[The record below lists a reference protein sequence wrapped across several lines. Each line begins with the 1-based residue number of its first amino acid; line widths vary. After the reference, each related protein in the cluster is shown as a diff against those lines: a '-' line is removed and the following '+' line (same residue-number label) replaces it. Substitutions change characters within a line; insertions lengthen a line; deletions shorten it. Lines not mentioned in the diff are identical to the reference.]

1 MKRKATLL
9 GAMLAIG
16 ALTLLGT
23 GCNKLKSRDDL
34 NKGVSAYKNAKY
46 SQAVDLFQEAINLD
60 PENPNARVYL
70 ATAYMMQWI
79 PGAVSPE
86 NIQFASKAKEEF
98 GKVLEKDASN
108 GVALASLAS
117 LAFNEADPLPLD
129 QKMAKLDEAAS
140 WYTKLVTA
148 DPKNRDGFY
157 SLGAIAQKKFYPALM
172 TARVNANMKPD
183 EPGPLKD
190 KKAREEL
197 SAKYMATIDDGIKN
211 LDKALEIDKE
221 SDDAMAYKNLL
232 IREKA
237 DLADDKD
244 AYKKQIEEAA
254 KVFDSTVNRSLEVD
268 KKYHRNIIGGGGAVA
283 AVEKVG
289 VAEQMSHIST
299 GGGASLEFLEGKNL
313 PGIAVLED

>member
-9 GAMLAIG
+9 GAAFAIG

-79 PGAVSPE
+79 PGAISPE
-86 NIQFASKAKEEF
+86 NVQFATKAKEEF
-98 GKVLEKDASN
+98 GKVLEKDANN

-117 LAFNEADPLPLD
+117 LAFNEADPLPLE

-190 KKAREEL
+190 KKAKEEL
-197 SAKYMATIDDGIKN
+197 SAKYLATIDDGIKN

-244 AYKKQIEEAA
+244 AYKKQIEEA
-254 KVFDSTVNRSLEVD
+254 DSWLQKALDT
-268 KKYHRNIIGGGGAVA
+268 KKIKQERAEKKTQGGIV
-283 AVEKVG
+283 
-289 VAEQMSHIST
+289 Q
-299 GGGASLEFLEGKNL
+299 
-313 PGIAVLED
+313 D

>member
-117 LAFNEADPLPLD
+117 LAFNEADPLPLE

-190 KKAREEL
+190 KKAKEEL

-244 AYKKQIEEAA
+244 AYKKQIEEA
-254 KVFDSTVNRSLEVD
+254 DSWLQKALDT
-268 KKYHRNIIGGGGAVA
+268 KKIKQERAEKKTQGGIV
-283 AVEKVG
+283 
-289 VAEQMSHIST
+289 Q
-299 GGGASLEFLEGKNL
+299 
-313 PGIAVLED
+313 D

>member
-1 MKRKATLL
+1 MLRKASLL
-9 GAMLAIG
+9 GAALLVG

-34 NKGVSAYKNAKY
+34 NKGVAAYKNAKY
-46 SQAVDLFQEAINLD
+46 SDAVNFFQEAISLD

-79 PGAVSPE
+79 PGADSPE
-86 NIQFASKAKEEF
+86 NIQFATKAKDEF
-98 GKVLEKDASN
+98 GKVLTQDANNS
-108 GVALASLAS
+108 VALASLAS
-117 LAFNEADPLPLD
+117 LAFNEADPLPLE

-148 DPKNRDGFY
+148 DPKNRDGYY

-190 KKAREEL
+190 KKAKAEL
-197 SAKYMATIDDGIKN
+197 SAKYMPVIDDGIKN
-211 LDKALEIDKE
+211 LQKALDIDKE
-221 SDDAMAYKNLL
+221 SDDAMAYMNLL
-232 IREKA
+232 IRERA

-244 AYKKQIEEAA
+244 AYKKQVDEADSWLQKALDTKKA
-254 KVFDSTVNRSLEVD
+254 KQERAE
-268 KKYHRNIIGGGGAVA
+268 KK
-283 AVEKVG
+283 
-289 VAEQMSHIST
+289 T
-299 GGGASLEFLEGKNL
+299 GGGIIQE
-313 PGIAVLED
+313 